1 MKYEPSSE
9 YYNDICYSY
18 TSEYITDIT
27 IKDRRNEYINKN
39 MSLCENNCNL
49 KGYNSTTRK
58 ALCQCDVKISI
69 PLTGKEFNKDKLIKN
84 FKKIKS
90 LNLNVMKCYY
100 TLLKKEGL
108 KKNIGFYVIG
118 VILLFTVILSILF
131 KIKGYNKLKTLINE
145 IVNNKKSNTND
156 KKLKHKKNP
165 PIRKK
170 KNKINIMKTNDE
182 LTNKSNS
189 KFELKK
195 VGNIICDK
203 NKTFSKNVSKNIK
216 NKKHP
221 SKINVLDNKV
231 IKLNDYEMN
240 NLEYKDALKI
250 DKRNYFQYYFSLLK
264 MNHLIIFTFYT
275 KNDYNSKIIK
285 YILFLFSFTLY
296 FVVNALFFNEKT
308 MHRIYEDQGSFNF
321 IYQIPQIIYSTFI
334 SSIISATIKYLSLS
348 EKVILKLKIE
358 KGKKENS
365 SKILKCLNIKFSI
378 FFTLTFIML
387 LLFWYYLSC
396 FCSVYKNTQYHLV
409 KDILIS
415 YGLSMIYP
423 FIIALF
429 PGLLRISSIKNKNR
443 ICLYNISKLMQLI

>member
-1 MKYEPSSE
+1 M
-9 YYNDICYSY
+9 
-18 TSEYITDIT
+18 
-27 IKDRRNEYINKN
+27 
-39 MSLCENNCNL
+39 
-49 KGYNSTTRK
+49 
-58 ALCQCDVKISI
+58 
-69 PLTGKEFNKDKLIKN
+69 
-84 FKKIKS
+84 
-90 LNLNVMKCYY
+90 
-100 TLLKKEGL
+100 
-108 KKNIGFYVIG
+108 
-118 VILLFTVILSILF
+118 
-131 KIKGYNKLKTLINE
+131 
-145 IVNNKKSNTND
+145 
-156 KKLKHKKNP
+156 
-165 PIRKK
+165 
-170 KNKINIMKTNDE
+170 
-182 LTNKSNS
+182 
-189 KFELKK
+189 
-195 VGNIICDK
+195 
-203 NKTFSKNVSKNIK
+203 
-216 NKKHP
+216 
-221 SKINVLDNKV
+221 LDNKV

-296 FVVNALFFNEKT
+296 FVINALFFNEKT

-321 IYQIPQIIYSTFI
+321 IYQIPQIIYSTII

-358 KGKKENS
+358 KGSNENS
-365 SKILKCLNIKFSI
+365 SKLLKCLNIKFSI
-378 FFTLTFIML
+378 FFTLTFILL